1 MYSALLVEAIFDDLF
16 CKPGFVLHNSFYYY
30 SIFFFGGIYLILM
43 EFFFVAYNFSKFK
56 FIVVILIFIILW
68 HGFSYFFLIFH
79 N

>member
-1 MYSALLVEAIFDDLF
+1 
-16 CKPGFVLHNSFYYY
+16 
-30 SIFFFGGIYLILM
+30 M

-56 FIVVILIFIILW
+56 FIVVILIFIILL